1 MSQVSGFCDYF
12 VIASG
17 TSIRQASA
25 ITRAIEEDLA
35 KEKINSLSK
44 MSYNDESGWFVLDY
58 SSVVAHIFYQPVR
71 EFYDLERLWADAK
84 RVRISGK
91 NI

>member
-1 MSQVSGFCDYF
+1 MAKVAGFCDYF

-25 ITRAIEEDLA
+25 ITGAIEEDLA

-44 MSYNDESGWFVLDY
+44 VSYHDESGWFVLDY
-58 SSVVAHIFYQPVR
+58 SSVVVHVFYQPLR
-71 EFYDLERLWADAK
+71 DFYDLEHLWADAK
-84 RVRISGK
+84 RVRVVSK